1 MSFAALQRTT
11 PTPNG
16 RQCTMTETAPKL
28 SPQATSFLNAI
39 KGHAQL
45 PGLGANV
52 ARIIAIADS
61 ENESV
66 QELRDVI
73 LADVHLT
80 QRIIAVANS
89 VTYRLNASPV
99 VSTVSKAIV
108 TIGFEQV
115 KLIAL
120 GMMFIDQI
128 KEPDRAA
135 AMKGELIQS
144 LQASLLAREM
154 ARHLAPDER
163 EKAGIAALLGN
174 VARLLLVMLDLER
187 FDDIERLV
195 NNGVAEVAA
204 SSEVLGISTEMVNKW
219 VLTFWGLPDMLVAL
233 SSGVET
239 KQTLGLGRIVR
250 MAEMLA
256 RQLRKPAGPVRDT
269 IIADIRRQCLA
280 DGAIASSTFDRWM
293 VAAETQMNN
302 VLALFRAAMPEED
315 EGFPEG
321 TVIDS
326 FAPIA
331 GPRNAVGKPAN
342 SRELVLS
349 RLQDVTDLIARGEGL
364 SATLRT
370 ALECLHT
377 GFGYSRSILLLR
389 EAGSS
394 RIRARLWCGDVTKE
408 QANFLEV
415 DIGTQGDL
423 FAEAVRQGSDL
434 QIQDTREPAIARRL
448 PPYFAKACPGTASF
462 VVLPIVSGES
472 AIACILVGRD
482 VAEPDPISSEDISLL
497 RAVRGQ
503 MILAM
508 KTIR

>member
-1 MSFAALQRTT
+1 MQHTTAAAIGD
-11 PTPNG
+11 NA
-16 RQCTMTETAPKL
+16 TMTDAPKL
-28 SPQATSFLNAI
+28 SPQATAFLNAI
-39 KGHAQL
+39 RAHAQL
-45 PGLGANV
+45 PGLGSNV
-52 ARIIAIADS
+52 ARIVAIADS
-61 ENESV
+61 ENESI
-66 QELRDVI
+66 QQLRDVI

-80 QRIIAVANS
+80 QRIIAIANS
-89 VTYRLNASPV
+89 VGYRLNASPV

-108 TIGFEQV
+108 TIGYEQV

-120 GMMFIDQI
+120 GMMFVDQI
-128 KEPDRAA
+128 PEPERAV
-135 AMKGELIQS
+135 AMKSELIQA

-154 ARHLAPDER
+154 ARSLPPDDR

-174 VARLLLVMLDLER
+174 VARLLLVMIDLDRYSE
-187 FDDIERLV
+187 IERLIK
-195 NNGVAEVAA
+195 NGADEVAA
-204 SSEVLGISTEMVNKW
+204 SNEVLGISTESVNKW
-219 VLTFWGLPDMLVAL
+219 VLTLWGLPDMLVAL
-233 SSGVET
+233 STGVET

-250 MAEMLA
+250 LAETLA
-256 RQLRKPAGPVRDT
+256 RQLRKPQGPIRDT
-269 IIADIRRQCLA
+269 VIAEIRRKCLA
-280 DGAIASSTFDRWM
+280 DGGVASGTFDRWL
-293 VAAETQMNN
+293 VAAETQLQS
-302 VLALFRAAMPEED
+302 VLALFRAAMPEEE

-331 GPRNAVGKPAN
+331 GPRDAVGKPAN
-342 SRELVLS
+342 SRELILS

-364 SATLRT
+364 SATLRA

-377 GFGYSRSILLLR
+377 GFGYTRSVLLLR
-389 EAGSS
+389 EAGTN
-394 RIRARLWCGDVTKE
+394 RIRARLWCGDVSKE
-408 QANFLEV
+408 QAAHLEI
-415 DIGTQGDL
+415 DLGAQGDL

-434 QIQDTREPAIARRL
+434 QIQNTRDPAIARRL
-448 PPYFAKACPGTASF
+448 PLYFVKACPDTTSF

>member
-1 MSFAALQRTT
+1 
-11 PTPNG
+11 
-16 RQCTMTETAPKL
+16 
-28 SPQATSFLNAI
+28 
-39 KGHAQL
+39 
-45 PGLGANV
+45 
-52 ARIIAIADS
+52 
-61 ENESV
+61 
-66 QELRDVI
+66 
-73 LADVHLT
+73 
-80 QRIIAVANS
+80 
-89 VTYRLNASPV
+89 
-99 VSTVSKAIV
+99 
-108 TIGFEQV
+108 
-115 KLIAL
+115 
-120 GMMFIDQI
+120 
-128 KEPDRAA
+128 
-135 AMKGELIQS
+135 
-144 LQASLLAREM
+144 
-154 ARHLAPDER
+154 
-163 EKAGIAALLGN
+163 
-174 VARLLLVMLDLER
+174 
-187 FDDIERLV
+187 
-195 NNGVAEVAA
+195 
-204 SSEVLGISTEMVNKW
+204 MVNKW

-280 DGAIASSTFDRWM
+280 DGAIASSTFDRWT